1 MDYDRDF
8 SDEELARLRVLAE
21 EELNIDDLHLGTTL
35 ENELEYVGRR
45 LTTNSSVP
53 GSIHRDR
60 YYQFWEKE
68 LEAPEFVLDTLK
80 RGYSLPFSSEPP
92 PSFEKNNASALK
104 DMTFVRAEVKRLEAL
119 GCIQKVKHRPRCVLP
134 LSSVFSKKKRLVVD
148 GSRCL
153 NPFLLHRKIR
163 LQDHRDVP
171 DVVKPGSWFST
182 NDLDSGYWHIKINP
196 DHWTYL
202 GIHVVEEDGSVSF
215 YVWKVLFLGISDAV
229 FMFSCMLKP
238 VRIYLAKR
246 GVPILIYIDDVF
258 VVGSNRLVCEAN
270 TALSLDVLKKAG
282 WIVSPSKAA
291 GPAPRITFLGLD
303 ICGQELKFF
312 IPEAKLN
319 KLVEILIETIK
330 AKRRTARMMASLVG
344 KIQSC
349 YRALGPVTRFMT
361 RRSYQWICQMV
372 DSFSWDYW
380 QNLTPE
386 VIDELTFWKINL
398 RSLSGY
404 SFSPSLSQI
413 DVKFEV
419 ASDASGVGVFG
430 YLVGDKQVLLK
441 RGFTLEEK
449 KESSTYRELV
459 ALRDIY
465 LSDFAVDLKGQVVRH
480 LTDNKAV
487 ESIMRIGSSK
497 PKLQDMA
504 ISIYKKSRDFNFT
517 LLVEW
522 RSREDPLI
530 KFADEGSR
538 LFDQSSYGLNFESFL
553 YVINYFGHLQL

>member
-1 MDYDRDF
+1 
-8 SDEELARLRVLAE
+8 
-21 EELNIDDLHLGTTL
+21 
-35 ENELEYVGRR
+35 
-45 LTTNSSVP
+45 
-53 GSIHRDR
+53 
-60 YYQFWEKE
+60 
-68 LEAPEFVLDTLK
+68 
-80 RGYSLPFSSEPP
+80 
-92 PSFEKNNASALK
+92 
-104 DMTFVRAEVKRLEAL
+104 
-119 GCIQKVKHRPRCVLP
+119 
-134 LSSVFSKKKRLVVD
+134 
-148 GSRCL
+148 
-153 NPFLLHRKIR
+153 
-163 LQDHRDVP
+163 
-171 DVVKPGSWFST
+171 
-182 NDLDSGYWHIKINP
+182 
-196 DHWTYL
+196 
-202 GIHVVEEDGSVSF
+202 
-215 YVWKVLFLGISDAV
+215 
-229 FMFSCMLKP
+229 
-238 VRIYLAKR
+238 
-246 GVPILIYIDDVF
+246 
-258 VVGSNRLVCEAN
+258 
-270 TALSLDVLKKAG
+270 
-282 WIVSPSKAA
+282 
-291 GPAPRITFLGLD
+291 
-303 ICGQELKFF
+303 
-312 IPEAKLN
+312 
-319 KLVEILIETIK
+319 
-330 AKRRTARMMASLVG
+330 
-344 KIQSC
+344 
-349 YRALGPVTRFMT
+349 
-361 RRSYQWICQMV
+361 MV
-372 DSFSWDYW
+372 NSFSWDYW

-419 ASDASGVGVFG
+419 ALDASGVGVFG

-553 YVINYFGHLQL
+553 YVINYFGHLQLEVDCMAQEENKKCVRYFSRFPDEKAEGRNFFSQHLDSSTIYYCFPPPSIIHPTLLHFLRFQSRGLLLLPLWPSSSYWTIIAPDGVHLGRWCISVLRFQPSGFEVCPAVTSVTFRVGNFEMLAVEFDFMRLQEADLHVSKLDRRNCLKGGCGECR